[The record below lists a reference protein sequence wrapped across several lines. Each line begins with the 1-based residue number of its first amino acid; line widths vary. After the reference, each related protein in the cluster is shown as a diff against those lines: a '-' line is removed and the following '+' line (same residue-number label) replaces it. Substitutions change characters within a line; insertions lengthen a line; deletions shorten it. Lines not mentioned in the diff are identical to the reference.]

1 MDSIAM
7 ALNDFGL
14 PIVMSADNEYQSKLS
29 EILNRYLLD
38 AKKVGSDSIQ
48 SLEEDINNIICGLD
62 LYYQAD
68 FTGAKKK
75 ISSIIKKYIDDKFI
89 VSNLNKSYA
98 FRGVA
103 NFREYMSIYE
113 NSKKIQNIYDKMNQV
128 PLNLFK
134 ARDSVKKIERKDMLH
149 IPFNRRSLVATQRF
163 SMPGIPCSYFATSS
177 LGCWIEMNM
186 PHKDT
191 FWVSSFKI
199 KKELSVLNLCI
210 QQYQIDGS
218 YSSINNQT
226 EYDLAIHAFKIWPLV
241 CATSFSIL
249 EKNRSFKSE
258 YIISQLLMQCLKDF
272 GIDAIAYNSKK
283 MNDLYAYPQCVNL
296 AIPAISKGNDLYSDI
311 SNYIELTES
320 VSFGKFSE
328 LKDPKITS
336 QSYVNEIYGEID
348 ELTKQKLYQDKVD
361 LMGEKI
367 SYFESQFGKFDG
379 YLVSQKHFPF

>member
-1 MDSIAM
+1 M
-7 ALNDFGL
+7 GL
-14 PIVMSADNEYQSKLS
+14 RFVLS
-29 EILNRYLLD
+29 GRFYW
-38 AKKVGSDSIQ
+38 G
-48 SLEEDINNIICGLD
+48 
-62 LYYQAD
+62 
-68 FTGAKKK
+68 KKK
-75 ISSIIKKYIDDKFI
+75 IASIIKKCVDDEFI

-98 FRGVA
+98 FRGMA
-103 NFREYMSIYE
+103 NFRECMSIYT
-113 NSKKIQNIYDKMNQV
+113 NSEKTQNNYNKMNQV
-128 PLNLFK
+128 HLNLFK
-134 ARDSVKKIERKDMLH
+134 ARDSMKKIERKDMLH
-149 IPFNRRSLVATQRF
+149 IPFNSRGLVATQRF

-199 KKELSVLNLCI
+199 KKELNVLNLCI
-210 QQYQIDGS
+210 QQQQINGS
-218 YSSINNQT
+218 CSLINNKT
-226 EYDLAIHAFKIWPLV
+226 EYDLAVQEIKIWPLV

-272 GIDAIAYNSKK
+272 GIAAIAYNSKK
-283 MNDLYAYPQCVNL
+283 MNDFYAYPQCVNL

-328 LKDPKITS
+328 LKDIKITS

-348 ELTKQKLYQDKVD
+348 ELTKQKSVHDKVD

-367 SYFESQFGKFDG
+367 SYSESQFGKFDG
-379 YLVSQKHFPF
+379 YLVSQRHFPF